1 MTTWIPVFSCFYI
14 RLLILS
20 VISANTGFLNKLNL
34 VLVRPV
40 PRTKPFRG
48 FLRGLVS
55 RTDRCHSRPCIIGI
69 AGVWRNDSGNV
80 GVDGAVARDGKY
92 GIVRGSLLAL
102 RQRHAYPGSLSGAVG
117 SGAHT

>member
-1 MTTWIPVFSCFYI
+1 MIE
-14 RLLILS
+14 LLC
-20 VISANTGFLNKLNL
+20 TDYNKKATSIHYYFGNA

-48 FLRGLVS
+48 FRRGLVTGTN
-55 RTDRCHSRPCIIGI
+55 RGHGRPCIIGI
-69 AGVWRNDSGNV
+69 AGIWRDDGGNV
-80 GVDGAVARDGKY
+80 GVDGAIARDGKY